1 MQGAPQAFLYW
12 GVARYKCEGRKKLPA
27 GGVTMKVATYYS
39 PTEIRYE
46 DAPVP
51 AVGPEELLV
60 AMKACG
66 VCGSDLMAWYLEDR
80 APLVLGHEPA
90 GVVAAV
96 GDAVTDFAAG
106 DHVFVHHHVACLTC
120 HFCLRGA
127 YTMCDQYRRTHLDP
141 GGFAEYFRVP
151 TPNLRIDTLK
161 LPPQLS
167 FEEATLIEPTAC
179 CLKALKK
186 CGIQLGDTAV
196 VVGAGP
202 SGLLHLML
210 LQTLGVGSIIVSEP
224 LPYRRQAAERLGA
237 DVVIDPATEDFQ
249 QAVRAATRGRGGDVV
264 IVTAPSISAIAAGFD
279 ACARGGTLSI
289 FAPTAP
295 AASFPVRP
303 NRLFFSEV
311 TVVSSYSTSHL
322 ETRAALTLITAK
334 RINARALITHRFPL
348 RETGKA
354 FKVAREEKESLKV
367 IVTGET

>member
-1 MQGAPQAFLYW
+1 
-12 GVARYKCEGRKKLPA
+12 
-27 GGVTMKVATYYS
+27 MKVATYYS
-39 PTEIRYE
+39 PTEIRFE

-51 AVGPEELLV
+51 SVGSEEVLV

-66 VCGSDLMAWYLEDR
+66 VCGSDLMAWYLVDR

-90 GVVAAV
+90 GVVVAV
-96 GDAVTDFAAG
+96 GDAVTDFAEG
-106 DHVFVHHHVACLTC
+106 DHVFVHHHVPCLTC

-151 TPNLRIDTLK
+151 APNLRIDTLK
-161 LPPQLS
+161 LPAQLS
-167 FEEATLIEPTAC
+167 FEEATLIEPAAC

-186 CGIQLGDTAV
+186 CAIRQGDTAV

-210 LQTLGVGSIIVSEP
+210 LQTLGVGQIIVSEP
-224 LPYRRQAAERLGA
+224 IGYRLRAAERLGA
-237 DVVIDPATEDFQ
+237 DVVIDPVKEDFHG
-249 QAVRAATRGRGGDVV
+249 VVMEATRGRGGDVV
-264 IVTAPSISAIAAGFD
+264 IVTAPSIPAISSGFD
-279 ACARGGTLSI
+279 VCSRGGTLSI

-295 AASFPVRP
+295 SESFPLSP

-311 TVVSSYSTSHL
+311 TVVSSYSATHL
-322 ETRAALTLITAK
+322 ETRTALTLIAAK
-334 RINARALITHRFPL
+334 RINARELITHRYPL
-348 RETGKA
+348 CETGKA
-354 FKVAREEKESLKV
+354 FKVAMEEKESLKV

>member
-1 MQGAPQAFLYW
+1 
-12 GVARYKCEGRKKLPA
+12 
-27 GGVTMKVATYYS
+27 MKVATYYS

-51 AVGPEELLV
+51 AVGSDEVLV

-66 VCGSDLMAWYLEDR
+66 VCGSDLMAWYLVDR

-90 GVVAAV
+90 GVIVAV
-96 GDAVTDFAAG
+96 GDAVTDFAEG
-106 DHVFVHHHVACLTC
+106 DRVFVHHHVACLTC

-151 TPNLRIDTLK
+151 APNLRVDTLK
-161 LPPQLS
+161 LPAQLS

-186 CGIQLGDTAV
+186 CVIHPGDTAV

-210 LQTLGVGSIIVSEP
+210 LQTLGVGPIIVSEP
-224 LPYRRQAAERLGA
+224 IAYRLRAAERLGA
-237 DVVIDPATEDFQ
+237 DVVIDPATEDFHQ
-249 QAVRAATRGRGGDVV
+249 VVLEATHGRGGDVV
-264 IVTAPSISAIAAGFD
+264 IVTAPSIPAISAGLDI
-279 ACARGGTLSI
+279 CARGGTLSI

-295 AASFPVRP
+295 SASFPLRP

-322 ETRAALTLITAK
+322 ETRAALTLIATK
-334 RINARALITHRFPL
+334 RINARALITHQYPL
-348 RETGKA
+348 REAGKA